1 MATIERVET
10 FLVDLPTIRP
20 HQLAMTTM
28 HGQTLMLVQV
38 YCSDGTVGIGEGTT
52 IGGLA
57 YSEESPES
65 MKLTVDTYIAPLLI
79 GANANHV
86 PALMAILNRDI
97 TGNRFAKSAIETA
110 LYDALGKRRGMPVSE
125 LLGGRLRSHL
135 EVAWTLASGNTQK
148 DIEEAERMLSERRHR
163 IFKLKIGRRSVSED
177 VAHVAAIKK
186 ALGDRGE
193 VRVDVNM
200 AWSELEAREGMAAL
214 ADVGC
219 TLVEQPVRTQAAM
232 KAIARRF
239 PIALMADELLQGP
252 RSAMDLA
259 AEYCADVF
267 AVKIEQAGGLRAAQH
282 IAAIAQAR
290 EIGLYGGT
298 MLEGAVSTIASA
310 HVFST
315 FGQLDWGTE
324 LFGPLLIT
332 EEILQ
337 KPLRYEDFGLYVPDA
352 PGLGICL
359 DEDKVRFYTRK
370 KGGERTVVS
379 MS

>member
-1 MATIERVET
+1 MATVERIET

-28 HGQTLMLVQV
+28 RGQTLMLVQIH
-38 YCSDGTVGIGEGTT
+38 CSDGTVGIGEGTT

-65 MKLTVDTYIAPLLI
+65 MKLTVDTYVAPLLI

-86 PALMAILNRDI
+86 PALMATLNRDI
-97 TGNRFAKSAIETA
+97 TGNRFTKSAIETA
-110 LYDALGKRRGMPVSE
+110 LYDALGQRYGLPISE
-125 LLGGRLRSHL
+125 LLGGRVRDHL
-135 EVAWTLASGNTQK
+135 EVAWTLASGDTQK
-148 DIEEAERMLSERRHR
+148 DIAEAEEMLETRRHR
-163 IFKLKIGRRSVSED
+163 IFKLKIGRRSVADD
-177 VAHVAAIKK
+177 VAHVGAIKR

-193 VRVDVNM
+193 VRVDINM

-219 TLVEQPVRTQAAM
+219 TLAEQPVQTKAAM
-232 KAIARRF
+232 QAIAKRF
-239 PIALMADELLQGP
+239 PIALMADELLTGP
-252 RSAMDLA
+252 RSAMELA
-259 AEYCADVF
+259 AAQCADVF
-267 AVKIEQAGGLRAAQH
+267 AVKIEQAGGLRAAQQ
-282 IAAIAQAR
+282 IAAIAQAQG
-290 EIGLYGGT
+290 IGLYGGT
-298 MLEGAVSTIASA
+298 MLEGAISTMASA

-315 FGQLDWGTE
+315 FEQLDWGTE

-337 KPLRYEDFGLYVPDA
+337 EPLCYEDFGLRLPNA
-352 PGLGICL
+352 PGLGIKL
-359 DEDKVRFYTRK
+359 DDDKVRYHTRK
-370 KGGERTVVS
+370 ESGGRTVVS

>member
-1 MATIERVET
+1 MATVERIET

-28 HGQTLMLVQV
+28 RGQTLMLVQIH
-38 YCSDGTVGIGEGTT
+38 CSDGTVGIGEGTT

-65 MKLTVDTYIAPLLI
+65 MKLTVDTYVAPLLI

-86 PALMAILNRDI
+86 PALMATLNRDI
-97 TGNRFAKSAIETA
+97 TGNRFTKSAIETA
-110 LYDALGKRRGMPVSE
+110 LYDALGQRYGLPISE
-125 LLGGRLRSHL
+125 LLGGRVRDHL
-135 EVAWTLASGNTQK
+135 EVAWTLASGDTQK
-148 DIEEAERMLSERRHR
+148 DIAEAEEMLETRRHR
-163 IFKLKIGRRSVSED
+163 IFKLKIGRRSVADD
-177 VAHVAAIKK
+177 VAHVGAIKR

-193 VRVDVNM
+193 VRVDINM

-219 TLVEQPVRTQAAM
+219 TLAEQPVQTKVAM
-232 KAIARRF
+232 QAIAKRF
-239 PIALMADELLQGP
+239 PIALMADELLTGP
-252 RSAMDLA
+252 RSAMELA
-259 AEYCADVF
+259 AAQCADVF
-267 AVKIEQAGGLRAAQH
+267 AVKIEQAGGLRAAQQ
-282 IAAIAQAR
+282 IAAIAQAQG
-290 EIGLYGGT
+290 IGLYGGT
-298 MLEGAVSTIASA
+298 MLEGAISTMASA

-315 FGQLDWGTE
+315 FEQLDWGTE

-337 KPLRYEDFGLYVPDA
+337 EPLCYEDFGLRLPNA
-352 PGLGICL
+352 PGLGIKL
-359 DEDKVRFYTRK
+359 DDDKVRYHTRK
-370 KGGERTVVS
+370 ESGGRTVVS